1 MGNEDENGSGNGSTP
16 PAGKGTGA
24 GGEQPQPTQA
34 TVEDLITDLEKQVHA
49 LEEKFKDE
57 HDRLLRTAAD
67 YENFK
72 RRTKK
77 ELDESLGRGREQVIK
92 EILPVMDNLERA
104 LKHATAEDPLAAGV
118 RMVEK
123 QLLSALERF
132 GVTRFSA
139 VGQPFDPSLHDAIQ
153 QVESSELQ
161 PGTVAQEFASGY
173 KSNARLIRPAMVAVA
188 KAPSPVAPPSPSD
201 DGGAPEGGSS

>member
-1 MGNEDENGSGNGSTP
+1 MANEDENGSGNGSTP
-16 PAGKGTGA
+16 GGKPDAPA
-24 GGEQPQPTQA
+24 GEQPQPTQA
-34 TVEDLITDLEKQVHA
+34 TVEDLITDLEKQVHG
-49 LEEKFKDE
+49 LEEKYKEE

-77 ELDESLGRGREQVIK
+77 ELDESLGRGREQVMK

-104 LKHATAEDPLAAGV
+104 LKHATADDPLAAGV

-123 QLLSALERF
+123 QLLGALERF
-132 GVTRFSA
+132 GVVRFSA
-139 VGQPFDPSLHDAIQ
+139 VGQPFDPSMHDAIQ
-153 QVESSELQ
+153 QIESTELA

-173 KSNARLIRPAMVAVA
+173 KFQANGRLLRPAMVAVA
-188 KAPSPVAPPSPSD
+188 KQPSPVAPSSS
-201 DGGAPEGGSS
+201 DGGAPEGGSA

>member
-1 MGNEDENGSGNGSTP
+1 MANEDENGSGNGSAP
-16 PAGKGTGA
+16 GGKADAPAG
-24 GGEQPQPTQA
+24 EQAPSA
-34 TVEDLITDLEKQVHA
+34 TVEDLITDLEKQVHG
-49 LEEKFKDE
+49 LEEKYKEE

-77 ELDESLGRGREQVIK
+77 ELDESLGRGREQVMK

-104 LKHATAEDPLAAGV
+104 LKHATADDPLAAGV

-123 QLLSALERF
+123 QLLGALERF
-132 GVTRFSA
+132 GVVRFSA
-139 VGQPFDPSLHDAIQ
+139 LGQPFDPSLHDAIQ
-153 QVESSELQ
+153 QVESTELA

-173 KSNARLIRPAMVAVA
+173 KYQANGRLVRPAMVAVA
-188 KAPSPVAPPSPSD
+188 KQPSPVAPAG
-201 DGGAPEGGSS
+201 DGGAPEGGSA